1 MRYNTGQISELV
13 ALFSPLSLAHLR
25 SELDTKICIIEEM
38 RTVFLSKKET
48 MSVDYS
54 HVLRKVE
61 ETVEK
66 NSFPEHSHEPSQRKG
81 HKSCGLF
88 RPLTLSHP
96 FIR

>member
-25 SELDTKICIIEEM
+25 SELDTTKICIIEEM

-66 NSFPEHSHEPSQRKG
+66 TNFLKILTSLRSGKG
-81 HKSCGLF
+81 INRAASLG
-88 RPLTLSHP
+88 P
-96 FIR
+96 

>member
-13 ALFSPLSLAHLR
+13 AFFSPLSLAHLR

-54 HVLRKVE
+54 HVLRKVG

-66 NSFPEHSHEPSQRKG
+66 THFLKILTSLRSGKG
-81 HKSCGLF
+81 INRAASLG
-88 RPLTLSHP
+88 P
-96 FIR
+96 